1 MDHLVKGSAPGAP
14 HKPGYAEV
22 GAIVPLLVGGL
33 IVPLV
38 GWLIGVVLLWVS
50 NAWNV
55 RDKIIGTVFVPG
67 GLGLAGFI
75 ILLAGLTGGSSGS
88 CDIDPSTGRE
98 FNCMESGSAP
108 DFVDALVMGLFL
120 AIIIAPIITTTYLT
134 YRLLRRPGAATA

>member
-1 MDHLVKGSAPGAP
+1 VDHVGKAPGPRAP
-14 HKPGYAEV
+14 HKPEYAEV
-22 GAIVPLLVGGL
+22 GAIVLLLVGGL

-55 RDKIIGTVFVPG
+55 RDKIIGTFFVPG

-108 DFVDALVMGLFL
+108 DFVDALVMGSFSQSSSH
-120 AIIIAPIITTTYLT
+120 PSSP
-134 YRLLRRPGAATA
+134 RLI